1 MCPNAA
7 PPGATCTNCV
17 GAPACIPSL
26 GQDYCQRASLALR
39 ARRAVSTWLC
49 AHRWAAVP
57 TRRTSAAFFCRM
69 FALTTLRLIRFASL
83 SLFCAARAR
92 GNERASAQGPDVAAR
107 RQLVGNRAER
117 DATVARKGPQ
127 EARICQHVAA
137 QDIQRAIDAKNEGW
151 RLDGAFGAALPLFL
165 RARHRSRHP
174 RCHAGRHGSRQNL
187 GGCLRPAIQGH
198 FGSIS
203 QHWYPP
209 SRPATALAW
218 MLQCSSAHC
227 STRPSPRT
235 TTA

>member
-1 MCPNAA
+1 MPERCP
-7 PPGATCTNCV
+7 PRRYMHQLCGRTCLHSV
-17 GAPACIPSL
+17 SWARLLPARISGLACSAC
-26 GQDYCQRASLALR
+26 GVHLALR
-39 ARRAVSTWLC
+39 APLGSRAHTSYLC
-49 AHRWAAVP
+49 CFLLSHVRSDDLAAH
-57 TRRTSAAFFCRM
+57 S
-69 FALTTLRLIRFASL
+69 LRLSV
-83 SLFCAARAR
+83 SFCAARAR

-137 QDIQRAIDAKNEGW
+137 QDIQRALDAKNEGW